1 MYKRAFQLSRVEE
14 NQANAME
21 LWSETGNTMGMF
33 VLKFVDL
40 IILVPY
46 RVMEIL
52 EKNGQASINKVD
64 AFRIGRTAAHWFECR
79 DRLDK
84 R

>member
-1 MYKRAFQLSRVEE
+1 MT
-14 NQANAME
+14 

-33 VLKFVDL
+33 VLKFEGL

-46 RVMEIL
+46 RMMQIL
-52 EKNGQASINKVD
+52 QKDGKSSINKVD
-64 AFRIGRTAAHWFECR
+64 AYRIGRTAAHWFECR